1 MTSISSHIAVVLLSS
16 AVACGSFVAGSSST
30 GSAGASGNGDSGA
43 GPTPLPSAEPAA
55 SGAAGAAGRDDHV
68 PAPGCA
74 SESCN
79 GKDDD
84 CDGLVDDGCPTA
96 LAPGESLR
104 HPALGDSLGGRE
116 FADECAADEAL
127 VGLAFTLEHW
137 LSHVAGICRRIE
149 LRTDLT
155 TLPHGYSLALSEERA
170 LPIHPEALDLA
181 TQRLVCPDD
190 STMVGLHITQR
201 STDPAGSEADAVITE
216 LGIQCAKPI
225 ISLSALDS
233 RIEWQAPVELG
244 PVIGAFGQ
252 GTAWTRADA
261 PATLQLLSGLH
272 GSAGSWI
279 DRIGLT
285 ARPIEIVTH

>member
-1 MTSISSHIAVVLLSS
+1 VQ
-16 AVACGSFVAGSSST
+16 
-30 GSAGASGNGDSGA
+30 
-43 GPTPLPSAEPAA
+43 
-55 SGAAGAAGRDDHV
+55 
-68 PAPGCA
+68 APGCA

-84 CDGLVDDGCPTA
+84 CDGLADDGCPTA
-96 LAPGESLR
+96 LASGESIR
-104 HPALGDSLGGRE
+104 HPALGDSPGGRE

-127 VGLAFTLEHW
+127 VGLAFTFEHW

-149 LRTDLT
+149 LRTDPS
-155 TLPHGYSLALSEERA
+155 TLPYRYSLAFSDERM
-170 LPIHPEALDLA
+170 LPIHPDSLDLR

-216 LGIQCAKPI
+216 LRIQCAKPA
-225 ISLSALDS
+225 ISPGALDS
-233 RIEWQAPVELG
+233 RIEWQAPVERG

-261 PATLQLLSGLH
+261 PATPQLLSGLH

-285 ARPIEIVTH
+285 ARSVEIVTQ